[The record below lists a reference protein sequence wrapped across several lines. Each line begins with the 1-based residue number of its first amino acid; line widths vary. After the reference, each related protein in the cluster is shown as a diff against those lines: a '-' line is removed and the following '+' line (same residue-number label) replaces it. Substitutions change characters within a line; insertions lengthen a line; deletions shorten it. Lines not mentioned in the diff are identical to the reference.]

1 MSDSMA
7 FLTGAALAGVA
18 ALFVLKGGDNT
29 GAMQPPTARS
39 LPIPQTNTNPY
50 DTSNPYLTTQPL
62 PTPASPGSD
71 MFGQQRLLNQEQVT
85 AVLEMQKDE
94 IEQLKVQVQ
103 NQQLLIDNLTAQADI
118 NALPSQIGTA
128 PTVAPTL
135 EQQQSEKDNVI
146 LPGLVWGLGGM
157 AVTVS
162 GGIVVISALALL
174 SKQQRPPRTTYVV
187 PHPYTALPPSVAP
200 RRRAEF
206 IPPHLDSRQVEH
218 VEYE

>member
-29 GAMQPPTARS
+29 GAMQLPTARS

-50 DTSNPYLTTQPL
+50 DTSNPYLTRPPL
-62 PTPASPGSD
+62 QTPASPGSD
-71 MFGQQRLLNQEQVT
+71 MFGQQQLNPEQVT
-85 AVLEMQKDE
+85 AVLERQTDE
-94 IEQLKVQVQ
+94 IEQLKAQLQ

-118 NALPSQIGTA
+118 NTLPSQIGA
-128 PTVAPTL
+128 PPAVAPAF
-135 EQQQSEKDNVI
+135 EQKQEKENVI

-187 PHPYTALPPSVAP
+187 QNPYTALPPSMTP
-200 RRRAEF
+200 RRRPEF
-206 IPPHLDSRQVEH
+206 MPPHLNSRQVEH
-218 VEYE
+218 LDYD

>member
-39 LPIPQTNTNPY
+39 LPIPQVNTNPY
-50 DTSNPYLTTQPL
+50 DTSNPYLTTPPL
-62 PTPASPGSD
+62 QTPTSPDSD
-71 MFGQQRLLNQEQVT
+71 RFGQQRLLNPEQVT
-85 AVLEMQKDE
+85 AVLERQTDE
-94 IEQLKVQVQ
+94 IEQLKAQLQ

-118 NALPSQIGTA
+118 NTLPSQIGNA
-128 PTVAPTL
+128 PAVTPAF
-135 EQQQSEKDNVI
+135 EQKQEKDNVI

-174 SKQQRPPRTTYVV
+174 SKQQRPPRATYVV
-187 PHPYTALPPSVAP
+187 QHPYTALPPSMAP

-206 IPPHLDSRQVEH
+206 MPHHLDSRQVEH
-218 VEYE
+218 LDYE

>member
-29 GAMQPPTARS
+29 GAMQLPTARS

-50 DTSNPYLTTQPL
+50 DASNPYLTTPPL
-62 PTPASPGSD
+62 QTPASPGSD
-71 MFGQQRLLNQEQVT
+71 AFGQQRLLNPEQVT
-85 AVLEMQKDE
+85 AVLERQTNE
-94 IEQLKVQVQ
+94 IEQLKAQLQ

-118 NALPSQIGTA
+118 NNFSSPIGTTSA
-128 PTVAPTL
+128 VAPTL
-135 EQQQSEKDNVI
+135 EQTQEKDNSI

-187 PHPYTALPPSVAP
+187 QNPYTALPPSTVP
-200 RRRAEF
+200 RRRPEF
-206 IPPHLDSRQVEH
+206 IPTHLDSRQVEH
-218 VEYE
+218 LDYE